1 MKFARIVFGV
11 AGIYGILATLPLYF
25 IYDYISRRDPPPIT
39 HPQFYFGFAGVT
51 LAWQF
56 AFLVIAAYPT
66 RYRAMMI
73 PSIIEKL
80 SYVLACAALFWSG
93 RIPVPQAATA
103 LPDLTL
109 ALLFIAGFMKTRP
122 AVGTV

>member
-1 MKFARIVFGV
+1 MRFARIVFSV
-11 AGIYGILATLPLYF
+11 AGIYGILAILPLYF
-25 IYDYISRRDPPPIT
+25 MYDYISRQDPPAIT

-56 AFLVIAAYPT
+56 AFLVISADPA
-66 RYRAMMI
+66 RYRAVMI

-80 SYVLACAALFWSG
+80 LYVLACAALFWSG
-93 RIPVPQAATA
+93 RIKAPEAATA

-109 ALLFIAGFMKTRP
+109 ALLFIAAFVKTRP
-122 AVGTV
+122 AVGAV